1 MSPRHDNAEGVSD
14 RKSKS
19 SDFVKIMKWVGY
31 ATAILSLA
39 GALGG
44 IGKALWDRAESHH
57 KEIATRV
64 ETHSELDN
72 LLGAAQLEAGA
83 RDYPAAWKS
92 LDDALK
98 IDPGSAKAHTAQED
112 LAMKWLDN
120 DIDAG
125 PNGKFSTIT
134 EKLKPVLVR
143 GVTASKPGPRQADL
157 LAHIGWCY
165 FLEGRDESLEP
176 HSAAVAE
183 YAKAVAEDADNPYAQ
198 AMWGHFLLFFENKV
212 SEAQAHFA
220 AALASHR
227 EVGYVRH
234 MQLSALLDCN
244 ENACREETVR
254 VANDMRKEGTPA
266 DARAAN
272 NIFAIYFFE
281 LNPHEKVPARF
292 VNAVPPAEH
301 LATFHWLFDRADLG
315 DNKKMEQSYYT
326 GVLAEAAGQRDEAL
340 AMYKDTM
347 SQGDKNSSTLW
358 EPADAGVK
366 RLSKAK

>member
-1 MSPRHDNAEGVSD
+1 MSAKRDNSGTASD
-14 RKSKS
+14 RKAESGE
-19 SDFVKIMKWVGY
+19 FAKIMKWVGY

-39 GALGG
+39 AAIFG
-44 IGKALWDRAESHH
+44 IGKAIWDHVQTHH
-57 KEIATRV
+57 QVISTRL
-64 ETHSELDN
+64 ETHSALDHP
-72 LLGAAQLEAGA
+72 LAAAQVESGA
-83 RDYPAAWKS
+83 RDYPSAWKS
-92 LDDALK
+92 LDDASK
-98 IDPGSAKAHTAQED
+98 IDPGSAKVRAAQED
-112 LAMKWLDN
+112 LAMKWLDD
-120 DIDAG
+120 DIHAG
-125 PNGKFSTIT
+125 PNGKFSAIT
-134 EKLKPVLVR
+134 EQLKPVLVR

-176 HSAAVAE
+176 NSAAPTE
-183 YAKAVAEDADNPYAQ
+183 YAKAVAEDANNPYAQ
-198 AMWGHFLLFFENKV
+198 AMWGHFLLFFYNKM
-212 SEAQAHFA
+212 SDAEGHFA
-220 AALASHR
+220 SALASHR

-234 MQLSALLDCN
+234 MQLSALLNCN

-266 DARAAN
+266 DAREAN
-272 NIFAIYFFE
+272 DIFAIYFFE
-281 LNPHEKVPARF
+281 LNPHEKAPTRF

-315 DNKKMEQSYYT
+315 DNKKIERSYYT

-347 SQGDKNSSTLW
+347 SQGDKNSSSLW
-358 EPADAGVK
+358 DPADAGVK